1 MSLFEIVTIIT
12 FLIGVLNWFVIRPYS
27 LISYFWAKQD
37 AIFAYTYLV
46 LAYLFILYF
55 VFILVYFR
63 LVLGTFD
70 VHWALLLGI
79 VIYSMIGIWFPTL
92 QRQEFLSAWISSGL
106 FITSQVLAIFVLI
119 GFWMVS
125 WPAWLVPLILT
136 AILIIALVISD
147 VMRRL
152 D

>member
-1 MSLFEIVTIIT
+1 MSWFEIVAIIT
-12 FLIGVLNWFVIRPYS
+12 FLIGVLNWFGIRPYP
-27 LISYFWAKQD
+27 LISYFWANKT

-70 VHWALLLGI
+70 ARWALLLGI
-79 VIYSMIGIWFPTL
+79 VIYSMIGIWLPIL
-92 QRQEFLSAWISSGL
+92 QRQQFWSDQISRGL
-106 FITSQVLAIFVLI
+106 FITSQVLAISVLF

-136 AILIIALVISD
+136 AILIIASVISCI
-147 VMRRL
+147 MRRWG
-152 D
+152 